1 MKLTSEQA
9 EWYAAMDVL
18 FASKGWTFLLQGW
31 KREHEALST
40 NTFFNAQSMSDV
52 EEARVRYRLLDE
64 LITLPESIAEQ
75 QKAILASVPEDEEKN
90 IYE

>member
-9 EWYAAMDVL
+9 EWYSAMDVL

-31 KREHEALST
+31 RREHEALST
-40 NTFFNAQSMSDV
+40 NTFFNAQTMSDV

-64 LITLPESIAEQ
+64 LITLPESIEK
-75 QKAILASVPEDEEKN
+75 QKNEILDSVSEDEEKN
-90 IYE
+90 VYE